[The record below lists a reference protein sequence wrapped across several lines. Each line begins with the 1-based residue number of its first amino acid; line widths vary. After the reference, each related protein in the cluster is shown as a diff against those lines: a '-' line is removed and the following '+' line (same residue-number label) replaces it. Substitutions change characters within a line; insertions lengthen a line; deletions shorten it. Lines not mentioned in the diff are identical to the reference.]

1 MRHAFVVRWPYNRR
15 EPKWRLTMP
24 TTTAHPFTIRTDE
37 ILKTLAENGQYK
49 HLQMLEGPMG
59 ATVRMR

>member
-1 MRHAFVVRWPYNRR
+1 
-15 EPKWRLTMP
+15 MP
-24 TTTAHPFTIRTDE
+24 ITTPLPFEIRTDE
-37 ILKTLAENGQYK
+37 ILKALAENGQYK